1 MRYVSHRRPDTSTP
15 SSGDGDWNQSSD
27 NLSETQ
33 EAGKQLGSFNL
44 DPNQGWLLVY
54 WCFLCLTEAQKLVMM
69 IDEVDD
75 DDHNDD
81 DDAHEDDCDWQ
92 WQWGSVSATEE
103 IKKCQSEPH
112 NQ

>member
-1 MRYVSHRRPDTSTP
+1 MFSLPDRGP
-15 SSGDGDWNQSSD
+15 EVGDDD
-27 NLSETQ
+27 
-33 EAGKQLGSFNL
+33 A
-44 DPNQGWLLVY
+44 D
-54 WCFLCLTEAQKLVMM
+54 
-69 IDEVDD
+69 DEVDD

-112 NQ
+112 NQKLSATNIILAVHKYNIKTA